1 MKLHLPLSLRSSLFA
16 LFTIAITCSTAEAG
30 YKHQDIS
37 QITYSDFGQNTGRYK
52 VGNTNALLTHIREQ
66 EGGVII
72 NYTDGRTP
80 NKLLHGMIDFGGA
93 YNDATSAAISPSAV
107 ATCAHNYTMDP
118 YGRWDATFTGS
129 VYGIGTE
136 HAIVYKGIEC
146 GVPNGDNYKNSS
158 IFSHSINSTT
168 DADLSDHKIT
178 RLSKI
183 ITDAPYAEIY
193 DSAAKGTN
201 NLMYY
206 HTGSGRQKI
215 AAYTNNLDTLN
226 ANSTFQAPG
235 YTYVTGGIVSANWE
249 YKKGKGTNKAI
260 VSTESFLSNGIS
272 QADPLLWTSQPGD
285 SGSPLYVWDTQTET
299 YQYIGSV
306 RGELTK
312 GAIGS
317 LFVIDTDFDKQAI
330 ASHTKQVELT
340 ETGTVYLNSVSTK
353 GETITDENNETTTQ
367 YLGSVSD
374 GTNTLCSF
382 VGLKSG
388 LNTWGN
394 LSERKDTQNWYN
406 YGDSYVLP
414 SNADLFFTENL
425 VFSTKAE
432 HNTIVLNDTVDLGIG
447 YAEFKG
453 GSFSIQ
459 SKEGTENTFN
469 HAGYVVNEGAEVH
482 LRLTNTADYMREWR
496 KIGAGDLYIEGS
508 GNNNIL
514 LNVGGSGKTYLNR
527 TDNGY
532 AAYNVLVNMGSTV
545 VINDVNQI
553 ARDLSFGNRG
563 GTLDM
568 NGNSMEWFTTAETED
583 NARNGFS
590 INALTEDAL
599 VANYKGHSTLTYKE
613 TGTTTYHGS
622 FADSENSSLK
632 VEYEGGGVW
641 NLHSI
646 HTNLQHTDSGLLVKN
661 GRVVLSGTH
670 TIHGQGSDNGTDTNR
685 YTHEDDWHYADA
697 RMNVSISD
705 NSIFELGSHARLTG
719 DVTVAKGGTYVM
731 REGVRHQMEYL
742 EGGQQPSNTAL
753 FTEYYGHK
761 GNTHLEENA
770 LLNVEYNPGTT
781 ANNTYN
787 GNISGDGNV
796 SVHAANGSFTL
807 GGTNTFTGVKEVIGG
822 TLILENADAAG
833 DLSTNKWK
841 VKEGGSFALL
851 SGDGNTALSLM
862 DSTSSGTLLLTQ
874 EEEGTLNLDTHTTLS
889 SLGAL
894 EGRTVSYGLAGD
906 TLNIH
911 NLTGKGTLIVQSTL
925 SGNTDLNIDGR
936 GYAGGSVELN
946 KISDYTGIISV
957 GSAGGS
963 MALSV
968 TRGEELSGLTVN
980 ILSGGILQA
989 KGEQETLAG
998 HLNFSDGSTLKGNEI
1013 TLTQG
1018 AHISGT
1024 VTGDVDTLTTASG
1037 ATLNIA
1043 EGANLTVRN
1052 MIAEGDIEL
1061 SGNMNYNQLVVQN
1074 GATLQL
1080 RAGGR
1085 LDAENAATI
1094 SGSGTMQLN
1103 AQTLQDNVELKNGA
1117 TIFGNG
1123 GTIGTEASVL
1133 ATEGTGILSAGTGTL
1148 TINGQIG
1155 AAENATL
1162 VLAGNTITINTIN
1175 PEDRLNG
1182 YINSNGGVLD
1192 VQCGTLNL
1200 SHNRATGTQT
1210 IAGVTLHIGGTVR
1223 ISEHSTINAS
1233 PNNYTAHPFYNFNR
1247 IEIASGKT
1255 LTINENQGPGWSN
1268 HWNIGQLT
1276 GEGNIH
1282 WKADTWYVSQTRN
1295 SHMLLSG
1302 ENSFKGTLLVD
1313 NNNGEGMIQTL
1324 ELAHDKAATYM
1335 SIQLEGNNA
1344 SNTSGLAINTN
1355 NAEVAGIQSNAYSAI
1370 YTGAAKNSGNA
1381 ATSSG
1386 LYTLT
1391 LTGDGFYEHSGS
1403 IAGDATNGLNIT
1415 MNGSGSQTFSGSSVV
1430 VHDVAA
1436 LKGSLLF
1443 TGTPTLHGGI
1453 SIAQGATLQLGE
1465 SISLNEGQKL
1475 SIRAGEAGSSAVLQ
1489 SALMLNGGQLSFDAA
1504 GLNTDTATLLL
1515 ENGISFAEGVNT
1527 HNIELINTST
1537 LDVNQVYQLSNGDWS
1552 GQTVSIDLPKYLN
1565 GTISASDTG
1574 LSLAL
1579 GMESGYS
1586 LWDGSAA
1593 NAQQGTTSVF
1603 IDSEGSHNLELSEN
1617 VTIGGLLLPDSTD
1630 YAISGSSL
1638 TTDNIDAH
1646 QARLHIHNTTTAS
1659 SYSVDGGEIIIEQS
1673 GRLNLSGARSGIVA
1687 LENLSGTGTL
1697 GVNLSTNYGN
1707 KLAVDADFEGETY
1720 VQSGNFTINGSTY
1733 GNSLHLANGVNFQ
1746 LEGGSSVTLEK
1757 NLILDGVSQVHQN
1770 SGATLTINGK
1780 VTGNGTYE
1788 RKGGGTLTFNG
1799 MVDLGTFTQG
1809 VSKTSTIMNG
1819 ATNLDRLVVSNG
1831 SLTITGST
1839 AKGTSIGN
1847 VSVSGA
1853 GEVTIGGNNSQ
1864 QLKGDIN
1871 ITSGGKLTFSGSGSD
1886 VIDYNAGKN
1895 IVVDGGTINFGN
1907 TRQTIQGWSITL
1919 KNGATLSGAGGSYS
1933 NSSYTAALDFNNNA
1947 TINVESGLNN
1957 TISANMRLRYGN
1969 SRTLTFNVAEEA
1981 GLDVSGRMHAD
1992 NTSPLGILQKKG
2004 KGDMTIS
2011 SQVALGT
2018 IQAQDGTLTL
2028 NYTNGQNVVGTLD
2041 TSMGKTSKG
2050 TFKLAKNVALKVT
2063 GSIWSCS
2070 NSAIALAEGASLTST
2085 QRGVIFSTR
2094 EGAGEARLACNVNDG
2109 DYSLSN
2115 SNFELTNGHLKYDS
2129 SNDATL
2135 LNTLTN
2141 SSVENSKGKKLTVD
2155 NSNNTLTGVHA
2166 TAGEITVLNL
2176 SSVDLQNLEAA
2187 AGLTVGF
2194 YTGST
2199 ESSSAEANV
2208 TVRGTATFGA
2218 NARLNAN
2225 LTMNA
2230 GSTLQVA
2237 AGGLTMGSNV
2247 TLTAG
2252 GLLGEELLE
2261 RVQTMALGDSTT
2273 LFTSVDCLT
2282 LNNGDQSY
2290 TYLPGEL
2297 STKDNMLASIYFTNL
2312 TSDDYV
2318 LTFSGSGEGNGTL
2331 SIAMVPEPA
2340 SATLSLLALAAMAT
2354 RRRRK

>member
-52 VGNTNALLTHIREQ
+52 VGNVNALLTHIREQ
-66 EGGVII
+66 DEGVII

-80 NKLLHGMIDFGGA
+80 YKLLHGMIDFGGA

-146 GVPNGDNYKNSS
+146 GVPNGDYCKNSA

-168 DADLSDHKIT
+168 DADLSDHKVT

-226 ANSTFQAPG
+226 ANSTFQASG

-249 YKKGKGTNKAI
+249 YKKGKGTNKVI

-272 QADPLLWTSQPGD
+272 QEDPLLWTSQPGD
-285 SGSPLYVWDTQTET
+285 SGSPLYVWDTQTST

-306 RGELTK
+306 RGEITR

-317 LFVIDTDFDKQAI
+317 VFVIDTDFDKQAL

-340 ETGTVYLNSVSTK
+340 ETSTVYLNSVSTK

-641 NLHSI
+641 TLHSI

-670 TIHGQGSDNGTDTNR
+670 TIHGQGSDNGTDTSR

-719 DVTVAKGGTYVM
+719 DVTVAKGGIYVM
-731 REGVRHQMEYL
+731 REGVRHQQEYL
-742 EGGQQPSNTAL
+742 EGGLQPSNTAL

-822 TLILENADAAG
+822 TLILENTDAAG

-851 SGDGNTALSLM
+851 SGNGNTALSLI

-874 EEEGTLNLDTHTTLS
+874 EEESTLNLGTHTTL

-894 EGRTVSYGLAGD
+894 EGRTVSYGKAGD
-906 TLNIH
+906 TLNVH

-936 GYAGGSVELN
+936 GYAGGAVELSS
-946 KISDYTGIISV
+946 ISGYSGAISV
-957 GSAGGS
+957 GSTGGS

-968 TRGEELSGLTVN
+968 ARGEDLSGLTVN
-980 ILSGGILQA
+980 VLSGGILQA

-1024 VTGDVDTLTTASG
+1024 VTGDVDTLTTTSG

-1043 EGANLTVRN
+1043 EGANLTVQN

-1061 SGNMNYNQLVVQN
+1061 SGNMNYNQLIVQN

-1080 RAGGR
+1080 RADGR

-1094 SGSGTMQLN
+1094 AKDGIMRLN
-1103 AQTLQDNVELKNGA
+1103 RRTLQDKVELKNGG
-1117 TIFGNG
+1117 TMFGNG
-1123 GTIGTEASVL
+1123 GTIATAASVL
-1133 ATEGTGILSAGTGTL
+1133 ATEGTGTLSAGTGTL

-1155 AAENATL
+1155 AAENASL
-1162 VLAGNTITINTIN
+1162 VLAGTTITINTIN

-1192 VQCGTLNL
+1192 VQCDTLNL
-1200 SHNRATGTQT
+1200 SHNRDTGTQT

-1223 ISEHSTINAS
+1223 ISEQSTINAS
-1233 PNNYTAHPFYNFNR
+1233 PNSNTAHPFYDFNC
-1247 IEIASGKT
+1247 IEIASGKK
-1255 LTINENQGPGWSN
+1255 LTINENHGSGWSN
-1268 HWNIGQLT
+1268 HWNIRQLT
-1276 GEGNIH
+1276 GEGSIH

-1324 ELAHDKAATYM
+1324 ELAHNQAATYM

-1391 LTGDGFYEHSGS
+1391 LTGDGSYEHSGS

-1465 SISLNEGQKL
+1465 SIILNEGQKL
-1475 SIRAGEAGSSAVLQ
+1475 SILAGEAGSSAVLK

-1504 GLNTDTATLLL
+1504 GLNTGTNTLLL

-1527 HNIELINTST
+1527 HNIELINAST
-1537 LDVNQVYQLSNGDWS
+1537 LDVNQVYQLCNGDWS
-1552 GQTVSIDLPKYLN
+1552 GQSVSIDLPKYLD
-1565 GTISASDTG
+1565 GTISASSTG

-1579 GMESGYS
+1579 SMESGYS

-1603 IDSEGSHNLELSEN
+1603 IDSNGSHDLHLSED
-1617 VTIGGLLLPDSTD
+1617 VSIGNLLLPDSTD
-1630 YAISGSSL
+1630 YNISGSSL
-1638 TTDNIDAH
+1638 TAGNIDAH
-1646 QARLHIHNTTTAS
+1646 QAKLHIHNTTTAS
-1659 SYSVDGGEIIIEQS
+1659 SYSADGGEIVIEQS
-1673 GRLNLSGARSGIVA
+1673 GILNLSGTRSGKVT
-1687 LENLSGTGTL
+1687 LENLSGTGKL
-1697 GVNLSTNYGN
+1697 GIKLSTDYSNT
-1707 KLAVDADFEGETY
+1707 LAVDADFEGETH

-1733 GNSLHLANGVNFQ
+1733 GNSLRLGNGVNLQ
-1746 LEGGSSVTLEK
+1746 LDGGSSVTMEK
-1757 NLILDGVSQVHQN
+1757 NLILDGVSQVHQT
-1770 SGATLTINGK
+1770 SDATLTINGS

-1788 RKGGGTLTFNG
+1788 RRGGGSLTFNG
-1799 MVDLGTFTQG
+1799 KLDLGAFMQA
-1809 VSKTSTIMNG
+1809 VSNVSTTMNG
-1819 ATNLDRLVVSNG
+1819 ATNLDRLEVSNG
-1831 SLTITGST
+1831 SLTIAGST
-1839 AKGTSIGN
+1839 TTGNSIGN
-1847 VSVSGA
+1847 ISITGA
-1853 GEVTIGGNNSQ
+1853 GTSVTIGGNNSQ

-1871 ITSGGKLTFSGSGSD
+1871 VSSGGKLTFSGSGAD
-1886 VIDYNAGKN
+1886 VIDYTAGKN
-1895 IVVDGGTINFGN
+1895 IVVDGGTIDFAN
-1907 TRQTIQGWSITL
+1907 TRQTIQGWNITL
-1919 KNGATLSGAGGSYS
+1919 KNGATLSGAGAGYS
-1933 NSSYTAALDFNNNA
+1933 GTVYTAAMDFNQNA
-1947 TINVESGLNN
+1947 TINVDSGAN

-1969 SRTLTFNVAEEA
+1969 DRILTFNVAEGA
-1981 GLDVSGRMHAD
+1981 SVNVSGRMHAD
-1992 NTSPLGILQKKG
+1992 NTSALGVLQKIGSGNMTISAQVALGILQPK
-2004 KGDMTIS
+2004 
-2011 SQVALGT
+2011 V
-2018 IQAQDGTLTL
+2018 GTLTL
-2028 NYTNGQNVVGTLD
+2028 TYTGGENLVGDIDISQAGSSTGTL
-2041 TSMGKTSKG
+2041 S
-2050 TFKLAKNVALKVT
+2050 LAKNVGLKFT
-2063 GSIWSCS
+2063 GNIWGCN
-2070 NSAIALAEGASLTST
+2070 NSAIALAEGSSLIST
-2085 QRGVIFSTR
+2085 QNGVIFSSR
-2094 EGAGEARLACNVNDG
+2094 ERNTEARIVCNAHDEK
-2109 DYSLSN
+2109 YSIDN
-2115 SNFELTNGHLKYDS
+2115 NNFELKNGHLKYDS
-2129 SNDATL
+2129 SSDATL
-2135 LNTLTN
+2135 RNKLTN
-2141 SSVENSKGKKLTVD
+2141 SSVENNNQKKLIVD
-2155 NSNNTLTGVHA
+2155 NSGNTLTGVHA
-2166 TAGEITVLNL
+2166 TAGEIAVLNL
-2176 SSVDLQNLEAA
+2176 PSVDLQNLEAT

-2199 ESSSAEANV
+2199 ETASAEADV
-2208 TVRGTATFGA
+2208 TVRGTASFGA
-2218 NARLNAN
+2218 NAHLNAN
-2225 LTMNA
+2225 LTMAA
-2230 GSTLQVA
+2230 GATLQVA
-2237 AGGLTMGSNV
+2237 EGGLTMGSDV

-2252 GLLGEELLE
+2252 GLLGSELLN
-2261 RVQTMALGDSTT
+2261 RVQTMSIGDSTT

-2331 SIAMVPEPA
+2331 AIAMVPEPA
-2340 SATLSLLALAAMAT
+2340 SATLSLLALAAMAA